1 MPCKKSSELELIDLD
16 ITFRA
21 QPIYSKALD
30 EKADIL
36 EKKHQELMD
45 YLSSLKSDNNTK
57 PNTEREVQMY
67 SQCEKIEKEKA
78 LDYSID
84 DYINNIHLYLD
95 TLKYRKKIF
104 GFLDTQFKK
113 FDKDEGYQIN
123 RDTDNLSISNMLGMS
138 LNCYF
143 DNDNEDKVRIES
155 CHDVIL
161 RFIIKKDSEEEKMI
175 KDAYH
180 EYQSNLFKMLD
191 INSMYGC
198 EAKYSHYL
206 IVMDEDCEYVSDD
219 YKRLIF
225 KFNKSNFEFT
235 KDEFYQLITLEKK
248 WLMFEDVHVDIME
261 KIKRLRDFMS
271 FINKSIIE
279 E

>member
-1 MPCKKSSELELIDLD
+1 M
-16 ITFRA
+16 
-21 QPIYSKALD
+21 
-30 EKADIL
+30 
-36 EKKHQELMD
+36 
-45 YLSSLKSDNNTK
+45 
-57 PNTEREVQMY
+57 
-67 SQCEKIEKEKA
+67 
-78 LDYSID
+78 
-84 DYINNIHLYLD
+84 
-95 TLKYRKKIF
+95 
-104 GFLDTQFKK
+104 DTQFKK

-123 RDTDNLSISNMLGMS
+123 RDSDNLSISNMLGMS

-191 INSMYGC
+191 INSMYEC

-271 FINKSIIE
+271 FMNKSIIE